1 MAEEPG
7 SVSPLSASSSP
18 REGAVFIAAAASEYH
33 RPMSES
39 SGLHR
44 VWRHRPGKALAAAD
58 DYVAGEEPLEVRV
71 AGRCIGV
78 TMRTPGHDEE
88 LAAGF
93 LVGEGLLGR
102 PADVRH
108 IRRCDRNPGSAIDV
122 LVAPGVAVDFAR
134 LTRHVFA
141 SSSCGVCGSSTIDAV
156 RKRFPPP
163 VGGTTVDASTLY
175 AAAAG
180 LRRAQPTFDQTGGL
194 HAAAVFDARGQLL
207 VAREDVGRH
216 NAVDKAIGHAFLA
229 ELIPLSSHVLIVSG
243 RASFEIVQKALAAG
257 IAIVAAV
264 SAPSSL
270 AIDLADESNVT
281 LVGFLRERGFNIYA
295 HPERIRG

>member
-1 MAEEPG
+1 MPD
-7 SVSPLSASSSP
+7 P
-18 REGAVFIAAAASEYH
+18 
-33 RPMSES
+33 
-39 SGLHR
+39 SGLNR
-44 VWRHRPGKALAAAD
+44 VWRHRPGEPVSETD
-58 DYVAGEEPLEVRV
+58 DHVASEEPLEIRV
-71 AGRCIGV
+71 AGRTIGV
-78 TMRTPGHDEE
+78 TMRTPGHDDE

-93 LVGEGLLGR
+93 LLGEGLLLR

-108 IRRCDRNPGSAIDV
+108 IRRCDRDPGSAVDV
-122 LVAPGVAVDFAR
+122 VVSPDVAVDFAR

-156 RKRFPPP
+156 RKRLPAVAEGP
-163 VGGTTVDASTLY
+163 VIDARTLY

-180 LRRAQPTFDQTGGL
+180 LRAVQPAFDRTGGL
-194 HAAAVFDARGQLL
+194 HAAAIFDGDRLL

-229 ELIPLSSHVLIVSG
+229 GLCPLSTHLLMVSG

-257 IAIVAAV
+257 ITIVAAV

-270 AIDLADESNVT
+270 AIDLADESNIT
-281 LVGFLRERGFNIYA
+281 LVGFLREQGFNVYA
-295 HPERIRG
+295 HPERVRP

>member
-1 MAEEPG
+1 M
-7 SVSPLSASSSP
+7 SDLSGP
-18 REGAVFIAAAASEYH
+18 N
-33 RPMSES
+33 
-39 SGLHR
+39 R
-44 VWRHRPGKALAAAD
+44 VWRHRPGESLAAAD
-58 DYVAGEEPLEVRV
+58 DHVAREEPLEIRV
-71 AGRCIGV
+71 AGRGIGV

-108 IRRCDRNPGSAIDV
+108 IRRCDRDPGSAIDV
-122 LVAPGVAVDFAR
+122 LVAPGVAVDFVR

-141 SSSCGVCGSSTIDAV
+141 SSSCGVCGASTIDAV
-156 RKRFPPP
+156 CKRMRP
-163 VGGTTVDASTLY
+163 VADGPMVEACTLY

-180 LRRAQPTFDQTGGL
+180 LRQAQPTFDQTGGL
-194 HAAAVFDARGQLL
+194 HAAAVFDARGHLL

-216 NAVDKAIGHAFLA
+216 NAVDKAIGHAFMAGLT
-229 ELIPLSSHVLIVSG
+229 PLSNHLLMVSG

-281 LVGFLRERGFNIYA
+281 LVGFLRERGFNVYA
-295 HPERIRG
+295 HPERIHG